1 MEPKTRDHIECALR
15 NEAFAR
21 WILTP
26 SRDRPE
32 QSNEWGVVASFYAA
46 VHFVNA
52 YLWEIHRFEPRNH
65 HQRQVHL
72 RNDPPLAAMQRHY
85 RTLAEL
91 GWAAR
96 YDPSAQMT
104 RQILSE
110 SVANLEP
117 IKTAVLHE
125 LQ

>member
-1 MEPKTRDHIECALR
+1 MEPKTRNHIECALR

-21 WILTP
+21 WILTL
-26 SRDRPE
+26 SHDRPD
-32 QSNEWGVVASFYAA
+32 QSNEWGVVAAFYAA

-52 YLWEIHRFEPRNH
+52 YIWEVHRLEPRNH
-65 HQRQVHL
+65 HQRQMHVF
-72 RNDPPLAAMQRHY
+72 RDPALATMQRYY

-96 YDPSAQMT
+96 YDPSAHMT
-104 RQILSE
+104 RRILAE
-110 SVANLEP
+110 SVSNLEP
-117 IKTAVLHE
+117 IKAVVLHE